1 MDMLGLGGLG
11 TNPEMATRLPAAAK
25 EAMNGQIDEGERL
38 WIYFFIGLFVVISA
52 CVGCCVWCCCVRDPE
67 GVGYGGENYKQEVQ
81 IAKDRVFDTKDPEPL
96 QLHAA
101 ERMPVYNQPSYQY
114 YGEPPV

>member
-81 IAKDRVFDTKDPEPL
+81 IAKDRVFDTKDPE
-96 QLHAA
+96 
-101 ERMPVYNQPSYQY
+101 
-114 YGEPPV
+114 